1 MVFNHIVK
9 RMRANTCYLYVLPLA
24 YEDILKVGISGDPL
38 TRAQAFSR
46 RYYECFDLPRSLL
59 VEFDSKREAQ
69 ARETELHRQLRPLN
83 ATQPLTIPA
92 QAAGE
97 TEWYRGA
104 YALLCDEV
112 ERDRRRGNIVHA
124 PSIAWWRHRLGE
136 EREALYEWASH
147 MLREADDQLPPVEWL
162 QLLADTLDAYPCL
175 DVPLDD
181 VLPLELARWYGQYRA
196 AWQ

>member
-1 MVFNHIVK
+1 
-9 RMRANTCYLYVLPLA
+9 MRANTCYLYVLPLI

-38 TRAQAFSR
+38 ARAQAFSR
-46 RYYECFDLPRSLL
+46 RYYECFDLQRSLL
-59 VEFDSKREAQ
+59 VEFGSKREAQ
-69 ARETELHRQLRPLN
+69 ARETELHRQLRLLN
-83 ATQPLTIPA
+83 ATQPLTIQA

-112 ERDRRRGNIVHA
+112 ERDRRCGNFVHA
-124 PSIAWWRHRLGE
+124 PSVAWWRQRLGE
-136 EREALYEWASH
+136 EREALYEWASN
-147 MLREADDQLPPVEWL
+147 MLREADDQLPPVERL
-162 QLLADTLDAYPCL
+162 QLLADALDAYPCL

-181 VLPLELARWYGQYRA
+181 VLPLKLAHWYDGYRA